1 MIQGYLLH
9 LAMTANDIIKMRLG
23 NQQLSKPLFTDPADV
38 VRWLGA
44 VQSQDYAGGKWGL
57 ACRLQKATD
66 DGINKAFDAGS
77 ILRTHVL
84 RPTWHFVLPEDIRW
98 MVELSEPRISA
109 FSAKYFSDLG
119 LDKSLF
125 KRSNRI
131 IVKALEAGEY
141 LTKKEIGEALEKGKI
156 DTTELRLTYIIIRA
170 ELDRLICSGPRRGKQ
185 MTYALIDHRA
195 PKARVLKRDEALR
208 ELATR
213 YFTSRGPATVQD
225 FAWWSGLSAMD
236 SRKAIE
242 IINAGLLKEAIDGQT
257 YYYTSNPTVLDTKKG
272 KQLHLLPSWDEYA
285 VAYKDRRLLI
295 DPQYEKHAGHGIFSP
310 IAVVNGKI
318 KGTWR
323 RELKA
328 NAVEVEVRYFEDLT
342 KSSREKMAATARLYS
357 RYLKRDLILKQ
368 VTT

>member
-1 MIQGYLLH
+1 
-9 LAMTANDIIKMRLG
+9 MTANDIIKMRLS

-57 ACRLQKATD
+57 ACRQKKITD
-66 DGINKAFDAGS
+66 DEINRAFDAGS

-98 MVELSEPRISA
+98 MVELTEPRISA

-125 KRSNRI
+125 KRTNRI
-131 IVKALEAGEY
+131 IVKALETGEY
-141 LTKKEIGEALEKGKI
+141 LTKKEIGEALQKGKI
-156 DTTELRLTYIIIRA
+156 DTTDLRLTYIIIRA

-185 MTYALIDHRA
+185 ITYALLEHRA
-195 PKARVLKRDEALR
+195 PKARVLRRDEALS

-213 YFTSRGPATVQD
+213 YFKSRGPATAQD
-225 FAWWSGLSAMD
+225 FAWWSGLSAVD

-242 IINAGLLKEAIDGQT
+242 IIGADLLKEAIEGQT
-257 YYYTSNPTVLDTKKG
+257 YYHTSNPTVSDTKKG
-272 KQLHLLPSWDEYA
+272 TQVHLLPAWDEYA

-295 DPQYEKHAGHGIFSP
+295 DPQFESQAGHGIFSP
-310 IAVVNGKI
+310 IAVVSGKI

-328 NAVEVEVRYFEDLT
+328 NAVKVEVRYFADLVE
-342 KSSREKMAATARLYS
+342 SSREKVAATARLYAK
-357 RYLKRDLILKQ
+357 YLKMDLILKQ
-368 VTT
+368 VTR